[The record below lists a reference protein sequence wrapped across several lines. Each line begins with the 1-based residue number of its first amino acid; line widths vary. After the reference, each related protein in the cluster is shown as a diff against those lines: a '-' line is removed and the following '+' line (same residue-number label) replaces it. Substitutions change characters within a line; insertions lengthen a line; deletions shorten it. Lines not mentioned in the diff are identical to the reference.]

1 MFRLSKGAHL
11 MAWQPPASVAPLD
24 AAIGS
29 KEWAKR
35 RRFLA
40 CRTRVAANAAQDE
53 QILAM
58 QAQLATLQAQ
68 LLSMLGPQPPL
79 EAPPPH
85 LISWRCRPSP
95 VAPKAKGVLA
105 PQAQEGDLAAK
116 SAQGLIEEIGV
127 WTRGR
132 CCLTSCASC
141 RAAKL

>member
-1 MFRLSKGAHL
+1 

-24 AAIGS
+24 EAIGS

-68 LLSMLGPQPPL
+68 LLSMLGPQPPS

-85 LISWRCRPSP
+85 LMTTSASSSNT
-95 VAPKAKGVLA
+95 VAPKAKAVPA
-105 PQAQEGDLAAK
+105 PQAPEGDLAAK
-116 SAQGLIEEIGV
+116 L
-127 WTRGR
+127 
-132 CCLTSCASC
+132 
-141 RAAKL
+141 AKRRRKD